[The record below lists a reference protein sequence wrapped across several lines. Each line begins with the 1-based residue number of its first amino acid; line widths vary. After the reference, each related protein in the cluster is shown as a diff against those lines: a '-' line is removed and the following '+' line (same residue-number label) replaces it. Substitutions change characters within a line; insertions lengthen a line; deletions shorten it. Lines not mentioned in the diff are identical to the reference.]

1 MERRPPIIG
10 LAGGIAS
17 GKSAVASILAE
28 MGCAVFDA
36 DHAAREVLRQPE
48 VRAQLVSWWGEGVI
62 GEGGEVDRRAV
73 AAIVFDDPE
82 ARRRLEA
89 LTHPLIEARRR
100 EAVAAAPP
108 EAPAIVIDAPL
119 LFEVGLDRACDAV
132 IFVDAPRDRRLARA
146 QRSRGWDEAEFTR
159 REESQLPL
167 DVKRSAADHVIENDG
182 DLDGLTDQVRE
193 ILRQIVS
200 SGPRLREPSSRPGSG
215 RGERGESRRRRSNP
229 GDPS

>member
-1 MERRPPIIG
+1 MARRPPIIG

-17 GKSAVASILAE
+17 GKSAVASLLAE
-28 MGCAVFDA
+28 LGCAVFDA
-36 DHAAREVLRQPE
+36 DRAAREVLLLPE
-48 VRAQLVSWWGEGVI
+48 VRAQIVSWWGESVL
-62 GEGGEVDRRAV
+62 GESGEIDRRAV

-82 ARRRLEA
+82 ARRRLEG
-89 LTHPLIEARRR
+89 LTHPLIEARRLA
-100 EAVAAAPP
+100 AVAAVPR

-119 LFEVGLDRACDAV
+119 LFEAGLDQACDAV

-146 QRSRGWDEAEFTR
+146 QSTRGWDELEFVR

-193 ILRQIVS
+193 ILRKIVAR
-200 SGPRLREPSSRPGSG
+200 GPQPREPLRRPRLPGGDSG
-215 RGERGESRRRRSNP
+215 REGCG
-229 GDPS
+229 